1 MMLINEKLPL
11 TRQEPI
17 IRNNEIHTTDQSRTR
32 QAEQTQNSIAASTR
46 GQHELAINKQRGSDR
61 SYPQRNQTIR
71 KGQSV
76 MYTILNN
83 GTAVIDCDDLQT
95 AIRFVQSL
103 ESGLDRLKQHSPY
116 TIVKASDV
124 PAAAGVADAYV
135 GKSELYARQ

>member
-1 MMLINEKLPL
+1 
-11 TRQEPI
+11 
-17 IRNNEIHTTDQSRTR
+17 
-32 QAEQTQNSIAASTR
+32 
-46 GQHELAINKQRGSDR
+46 
-61 SYPQRNQTIR
+61 
-71 KGQSV
+71 

-103 ESGLDRLKQHSPY
+103 ESGLDRLRSHSPY

-124 PAAAGVADAYV
+124 PAAAGQADAYV